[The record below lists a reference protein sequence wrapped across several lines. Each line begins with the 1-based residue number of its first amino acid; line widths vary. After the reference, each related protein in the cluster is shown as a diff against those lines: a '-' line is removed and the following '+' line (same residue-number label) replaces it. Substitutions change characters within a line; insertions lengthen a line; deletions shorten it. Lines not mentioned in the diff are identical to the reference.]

1 MICYNND
8 KPDARTRARAFL
20 EFYERY
26 EQMPLFLDSALMY
39 LDKAGISNEDEADND
54 LIRAYF
60 LQENYQKI
68 IDLVGDNA
76 PSNFKDAWT
85 CYRIG
90 ESYFKL
96 NKNIEALSFLK
107 KCTETKPYA
116 LDFQHKLCTIYLSE
130 KKWKEA
136 RVTALFIIQENP
148 RYAAA
153 FASLGY
159 IAMQENNL
167 SLATFYLKESLMLN
181 PDQVQTLINM
191 SVVLYQQQQFT
202 LIKPLLYQAL
212 KLDPKNK
219 QIQGMLLDLK

>member
-1 MICYNND
+1 MPKNGSIDIPHVAVTDHYIRRKSILENKNEVVQFINMICYNND

-116 LDFQHKLCTIYLSE
+116 LDFQHKLCTI
-130 KKWKEA
+130 
-136 RVTALFIIQENP
+136 
-148 RYAAA
+148 
-153 FASLGY
+153 
-159 IAMQENNL
+159 
-167 SLATFYLKESLMLN
+167 
-181 PDQVQTLINM
+181 
-191 SVVLYQQQQFT
+191 
-202 LIKPLLYQAL
+202 
-212 KLDPKNK
+212 
-219 QIQGMLLDLK
+219 